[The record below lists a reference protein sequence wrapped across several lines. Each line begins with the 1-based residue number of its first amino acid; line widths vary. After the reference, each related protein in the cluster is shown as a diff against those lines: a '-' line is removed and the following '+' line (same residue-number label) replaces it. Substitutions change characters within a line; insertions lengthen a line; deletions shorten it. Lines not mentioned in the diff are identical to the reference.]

1 MPGLDRRA
9 LLAGGLAVLA
19 GCNAPVPSSTPPPTP
34 AASTPTPT
42 ATPTLTPTVVPPHED
57 VAVMTYNILSGTRT
71 ASDFNRRAPAVP
83 VHFGNR
89 LPVLA
94 EWIKDADPEI
104 LAVQENEPMR
114 RPVRLPLR
122 ALLPELPKF
131 SAVHAES
138 DVPILFR
145 KGRFAV
151 KSSGIRT
158 ISTAHLRRF
167 CSWAVL
173 TSSESGRDIL
183 VANTH
188 LDPGM
193 NLRMDVIRKAS
204 LGVITDML
212 TRLNPSGDL
221 PVLLLGD
228 FNARTHRGGA
238 DDTTSV
244 FDPLVRMGLVNSW
257 EIAQTDLTA
266 VPLAATLNGLG
277 TEVRGRWTYG
287 AVRHDG
293 YTIDY
298 LWCGPGITVRDWQV
312 ITGPRTREIDG
323 FPFFATG
330 PVPSDHCPLL
340 AQVGIPLG

>member
-1 MPGLDRRA
+1 
-9 LLAGGLAVLA
+9 
-19 GCNAPVPSSTPPPTP
+19 
-34 AASTPTPT
+34 
-42 ATPTLTPTVVPPHED
+42 
-57 VAVMTYNILSGTRT
+57 MTYNILSGTRK
-71 ASDFNRRAPAVP
+71 ARNFNVLAPAVP
-83 VHFGNR
+83 VHFSNR

-94 EWIKDADPEI
+94 SWITDADPDI
-104 LAVQENEPMR
+104 LAIQENEPMR
-114 RPVRLPLR
+114 SPVRLPLQ
-122 ALLPELPKF
+122 ALMPVLAGY

-145 KGRFAV
+145 KGRFKV
-151 KSSGIRT
+151 KSSGVRT
-158 ISTAHLRRF
+158 ISTTHLRRR

-173 TSSESGRDIL
+173 TSAESGNDIL

-277 TEVRGRWTYG
+277 TEVRGLTVQCGTTATPSTTYG
-287 AVRHDG
+287 AGRVS
-293 YTIDY
+293 
-298 LWCGPGITVRDWQV
+298 PSV
-312 ITGPRTREIDG
+312 TGR
-323 FPFFATG
+323 
-330 PVPSDHCPLL
+330 
-340 AQVGIPLG
+340 